1 MEAER
6 EYLIPDYF
14 SDFKCKMGA
23 CRAACCVGWAVSIS
37 MTDYFGL
44 LGLDCNPDLRRRLD
58 TGMRLSDRRS
68 EEAYARFEPRYDGNC
83 PMRMDDGRC
92 ALHAELGE
100 EVLPHVCR
108 LYPRGIRLEDG
119 VYECSCANSCEAVL
133 ELFLDRREPI
143 SFLRRTLSLLPPP
156 IPERQTVFATLG
168 KGAEIR
174 RRLIDIVQDR
184 SMPLSDRIIT
194 VGSELER
201 ISAIIEGGDVA
212 ALDELLSSP
221 IRSAVPENDVTDEGD
236 TVFAVNVMREM
247 MEILDNRSISV
258 HDRGEVALSYFGS
271 GEGLFERYT
280 CAKQNFEESFPNW
293 ELFFE
298 HILVNHMFFSVFPYQ
313 DRPEDMR
320 SEVTALCAIYALMR
334 FLMLGCLVEKCDR
347 VELIDTMAA
356 AFRLIDHTEFDRY
369 SVQLLKKL
377 GCATPHELK
386 ALVSI

>member
-23 CRAACCVGWAVSIS
+23 CRTACCVGWAVSIS

-44 LGLDCNPDLRRRLD
+44 LGLDCDPDLRRRLD

-83 PMRMDDGRC
+83 PMRMEDGRC

-100 EVLPHVCR
+100 EVLPNVCR

-133 ELFLDRREPI
+133 ELFLNRTEPI
-143 SFLRRTLSLLPPP
+143 KFIRKTLSLLPPP

-174 RRLIDIVQDR
+174 KHLINVIQDR
-184 SMPLSDRIIT
+184 SIPLWVRIIE
-194 VGSELER
+194 VANELECISELIEKR
-201 ISAIIEGGDVA
+201 DEKALTEFLRAPISEDIKGMKKADGEGLNS
-212 ALDELLSSP
+212 AL
-221 IRSAVPENDVTDEGD
+221 
-236 TVFAVNVMREM
+236 NVMM
-247 MEILDNRSISV
+247 QMLKILDDRSISISEY
-258 HDRGEVALSYFGS
+258 GETALNYYDDGADVT
-271 GEGLFERYT
+271 ERYLA
-280 CAKQNFEESFPNW
+280 AKRSFEERFPNW
-293 ELFFE
+293 ETFFE

-320 SEVTALCAIYALMR
+320 SELTALCAIYAFMR
-334 FLMLGCLVEKCDR
+334 FLVIGYMAEHEGTE
-347 VELIDTMAA
+347 EFIDVMAA

-369 SVQLLKKL
+369 SVRLLKQL
-377 GCATPHELK
+377 GCISPSDLCE
-386 ALVSI
+386 LVSI